1 LLGER
6 PVFDSPFD
14 KLMEMTR
21 RLVLVGLFVLIERG
35 SIVQLIVGTVFCAI
49 YLCVSALPACST
61 C

>member
-1 LLGER
+1 
-6 PVFDSPFD
+6 
-14 KLMEMTR
+14 MEMTR